1 VDTFPNSVRIR
12 VSLLVVLDR
21 VTKDFG
27 DRLALD
33 SLSINSSPGEF
44 VAVIGRPGAGKTT
57 FPRCLF
63 HFTPVTGGAI
73 RFGVQE
79 LAS

>member
-1 VDTFPNSVRIR
+1 VDTFPNSMRTP
-12 VSLLVVLDR
+12 VSLLVVPDH

-33 SLSINSSPGEF
+33 SLSINTSPGEF
-44 VAVIGRPGAGKTT
+44 AAVIGRPGAGKTT
-57 FPRCLF
+57 FLRCLSR
-63 HFTPVTGGAI
+63 FTPVTGGAI